1 MRISRPKTQFMDFN
15 FGQDNGQEREPV
27 KILGEELQIV
37 RHFKYLG
44 SSVEETG
51 GMAREITQSVSAAWR
66 NWKRCSGVLCDR
78 RLPLKLKE
86 KVYKTVVR
94 PAMLYGA
101 ETCATTRGQ
110 EARLEVNGIRMLRW
124 MCGVTRRDNVRNEHI
139 RGTTRVVQASKKIT
153 EKRLK
158 WYGHVR
164 RMKEEHIVRRML
176 DVDIPGK
183 RRRGR
188 PNLRWKDA
196 CKRDMTQAGLKED
209 NAKNRAEWR
218 KKLISYTGDPR

>member
-1 MRISRPKTQFMDFN
+1 M
-15 FGQDNGQEREPV
+15 
-27 KILGEELQIV
+27 
-37 RHFKYLG
+37 
-44 SSVEETG
+44 
-51 GMAREITQSVSAAWR
+51 
-66 NWKRCSGVLCDR
+66 
-78 RLPLKLKE
+78 
-86 KVYKTVVR
+86 
-94 PAMLYGA
+94 
-101 ETCATTRGQ
+101 
-110 EARLEVNGIRMLRW
+110 
-124 MCGVTRRDNVRNEHI
+124 TRRDKIRNEHI

-153 EKRLK
+153 GKRLK

-209 NAKNRAEWR
+209 NATNRAEWR
-218 KKLISYTGDPR
+218 NKLISYTGDPRCWDKPGMKKKLIVN